1 MNTIPGST
9 ISCSGIC
16 LIKSL
21 AYSLTRT
28 PAGFSMYQSYH
39 GAPASAGCRV
49 EIFIKELVD
58 QFEYQAVKTQNP
70 PF

>member
-39 GAPASAGCRV
+39 GAPASHKRV
-49 EIFIKELVD
+49 YCFVIGQYCFDRITDGFDIF
-58 QFEYQAVKTQNP
+58 F
-70 PF
+70 